1 MVILTRRFQT
11 LPILSL
17 TVDKENTNTRLT
29 TSQSVMVEIKKND
42 SRSMCS
48 GLGTSAPATELT

>member
-1 MVILTRRFQT
+1 MLKKILTRTFQT

-29 TSQSVMVEIKKND
+29 TSQSVMVEVKKND
-42 SRSMCS
+42 SRSR
-48 GLGTSAPATELT
+48 